1 MAVHITMIGVTF
13 LSHLDISYF
22 FQLQNFAIVGRADND
37 FAEFFRGDQTAGVL
51 HRVLVSLV
59 GVLTER
65 TGCRFDVLFCQH
77 LAYICRDQ
85 FVLCHH
91 IRFHPN
97 THTVI
102 SPHDHHVSHALDSE
116 YRGFKIDTDV
126 VGKELLVVS
135 VVGTV
140 KRKHLQDTGLTLGG
154 GDTYLRYFGRQL
166 PGCFRD
172 TVLHVDCCHIGVCAL
187 LEVNLNNS
195 QTCIGGTRTDIHH
208 VFHTVDTLF
217 QGHDDTVHHCLGI
230 STGIAGSHI
239 YRRRCN
245 IGILLHGQRE
255 E

>member
-1 MAVHITMIGVTF
+1 MC
-13 LSHLDISYF
+13 
-22 FQLQNFAIVGRADND
+22 
-37 FAEFFRGDQTAGVL
+37 TAATYQ
-51 HRVLVSLV
+51 S
-59 GVLTER
+59 
-65 TGCRFDVLFCQH
+65 
-77 LAYICRDQ
+77 A
-85 FVLCHH
+85 
-91 IRFHPN
+91 
-97 THTVI
+97 
-102 SPHDHHVSHALDSE
+102 
-116 YRGFKIDTDV
+116 GF
-126 VGKELLVVS
+126 
-135 VVGTV
+135 
-140 KRKHLQDTGLTLGG
+140 
-154 GDTYLRYFGRQL
+154 YFGRTLDYEVSYGNQIVITPRNYAL
-166 PGCFRD
+166 RFRH